1 MLLFQIPLGMQFAIS
16 NLVGN
21 SLGEMKSN
29 KAKKYAISSIG
40 LIFCFSVVV
49 GISLFYFRNFVPILF
64 TEEADTASYYNQSYL
79 FKIECIIKIVS
90 DNIPL
95 FTFMVFFDYQQGVM
109 CGIIRA
115 MGKQTVGSIL
125 AFICYWVINLS
136 FAYFFAFWLDLRITG
151 IWIGGGLSTLYWTAN
166 KTKQSIAQFKSFNL
180 THSLNL

>member
-64 TEEADTASYYNQSYL
+64 TEEAD
-79 FKIECIIKIVS
+79 IIKIVS

-136 FAYFFAFWLDLRITG
+136 FAYFFAF
-151 IWIGGGLSTLYWTAN
+151 
-166 KTKQSIAQFKSFNL
+166 
-180 THSLNL
+180 

>member
-64 TEEADTASYYNQSYL
+64 TEEAD
-79 FKIECIIKIVS
+79 IIKIVS

-115 MGKQTVGSIL
+115 MGKQTIGSIL

-151 IWIGGGLSTLYWTAN
+151 IWIG
-166 KTKQSIAQFKSFNL
+166 AQVGVFL
-180 THSLNL
+180 V

>member
-64 TEEADTASYYNQSYL
+64 TEEAD
-79 FKIECIIKIVS
+79 IIKIVY

-115 MGKQTVGSIL
+115 MGKQTIGSIL

-136 FAYFFAFWLDLRITG
+136 FAYFFAF
-151 IWIGGGLSTLYWTAN
+151 
-166 KTKQSIAQFKSFNL
+166 
-180 THSLNL
+180 